1 MSVHEQ
7 LIPLQSFLESRAHE
21 SVTGTGKLEDL
32 EVHPEERQVNEERY
46 DYQSYGTVNE
56 MLGPVRLG
64 DKIISYCNS
73 HLSKYLTYH
82 RMSLLDVQNF
92 PQVPKNSGA
101 NGHKGEQAHHLAS
114 QGTSQPEPSGKQPS
128 PPSPGK
134 FLISVLVELD
144 VAEKGKGHEKN
155 ESSVK
160 ENKSGLGNVTVVK
173 ENQSRR
179 KGSNADRIARFSHDG
194 VDNGDRE
201 GSEDRAEVSHPNVGD
216 LSFVRHLP

>member
-7 LIPLQSFLESRAHE
+7 FIPLQSFLESRAHE

-73 HLSKYLTYH
+73 HLSKYSTYH

-114 QGTSQPEPSGKQPS
+114 QGTSQPESSGKQPS

-134 FLISVLVELD
+134 FLVSVLVELD

-155 ESSVK
+155 EGSVK

-173 ENQSRR
+173 
-179 KGSNADRIARFSHDG
+179 
-194 VDNGDRE
+194 
-201 GSEDRAEVSHPNVGD
+201 
-216 LSFVRHLP
+216 